1 MIGAKPL
8 PGARFQP
15 PCADGKQP
23 FSAAIGFALQLGAS
37 LRQLMEQRVDLCVD
51 GTPCRLIP
59 AARSQNAPPLAIIH
73 ELAGPIE
80 GT

>member
-8 PGARFQP
+8 PDARFQP

-51 GTPCRLIP
+51 GTP
-59 AARSQNAPPLAIIH
+59 
-73 ELAGPIE
+73 
-80 GT
+80 